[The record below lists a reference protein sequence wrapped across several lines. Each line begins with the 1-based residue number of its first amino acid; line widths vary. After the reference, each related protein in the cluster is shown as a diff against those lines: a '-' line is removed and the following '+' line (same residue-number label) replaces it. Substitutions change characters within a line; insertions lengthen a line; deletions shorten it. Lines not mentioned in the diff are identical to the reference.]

1 MIEKLIKILEYYIE
15 GKLTINTNLKDYQ
28 INELD
33 LVDIMMDIED
43 EFDVVIDDYEFN
55 KLYTINDIYNY
66 IKELL
71 D

>member
-55 KLYTINDIYNY
+55 KLDTINDIYNY

>member
-1 MIEKLIKILEYYIE
+1 MIEKLIKVLEYYIDGE
-15 GKLTINTNLKDYQ
+15 LTLNTNLKDYQ

-43 EFDVVIDDYEFN
+43 EFDVVIDDEEFN
-55 KLYTINDIYNY
+55 KLNTINDIYNY